1 MLKTNSKAVT
11 AAVRNWI
18 LDNAATEGYDGMPKP
33 KGTDGNWDISQ
44 FDELAVWILKTVESE
59 KFYSRGSSPF
69 ATFRDW
75 AQGLPHMLNTADYY
89 YTHSAVDVLGDI
101 LQESPSEKAAYT
113 ESDAERLMDLLVFR
127 ELRKGER
134 KVKK

>member
-1 MLKTNSKAVT
+1 MLGINSKAVT

-18 LDNAATEGYDGMPKP
+18 LDNAVLEGYDDMPKP
-33 KGTDGNWDISQ
+33 KGTDGSWDISQ

-59 KFYSRGSSPF
+59 KFYSQGPSPF
-69 ATFRDW
+69 ATFRNW

-89 YTHSAVDVLGDI
+89 YAHSAVDVLGDI
-101 LQESPSEKAAYT
+101 LQESPKERAAHT
-113 ESDAERLMDLLVFR
+113 EMDAERLMDILVFH

-134 KVKK
+134 KAIK